1 MELLAMGTVIFIEAG
16 AVLGP
21 VIWLVLGL
29 VTLAANTNSWDLVR
43 EAAGGAAPTAPPVTR
58 FGRPAKIVAL
68 AIAGFLCLAALST
81 AASHFNR
88 LGEPWAGLLMYSLMG
103 IYVVQFVLILAL
115 VALLVA
121 VLWDVRV
128 DHKRAGRD
136 AGVAYGVIAAL
147 HVVQLA
153 AFAAMVMSGGQML

>member
-1 MELLAMGTVIFIEAG
+1 MGTVLFIEAG

-29 VTLAANTNSWDLVR
+29 VTLAANTHSWDLVR
-43 EAAGGAAPTAPPVTR
+43 EAAAGAAPTAPPVSR
-58 FGRPAKIVAL
+58 FGRPAKVVAF
-68 AIAGFLCLAALST
+68 AIAGFLCLAALSM
-81 AASHFNR
+81 AVSYSDR
-88 LGEPWAGLLMYSLMG
+88 LGEPWVGQLSYSMMG

-128 DHKRAGRD
+128 GHKRAGRD

-153 AFAAMVMSGGQML
+153 AFATMVMSGGQVL